1 MSDKNETSLERLKKL
16 SQEYLNNISQPKDPS
31 PGVLSEADKI
41 KQERRA
47 AREALVKQI
56 NPDALKSTGFE
67 ESYASLQALR
77 EQHVDQM
84 KLNDTASQEAS
95 AIKFGL
101 TSLLDAMNVVGK
113 KVVGEVKNL
122 SNASSPIST
131 SLKKD
136 VQTLPSQTQLSN
148 SSKKNVEQVEQ
159 SVEKSV
165 ISANVTD
172 VSEDILTRMS
182 ALATKMTGH
191 KPEIHS
197 ATSLGKLDKLSAQV
211 RTAWVSVLS
220 QGAAA
225 QSSGHHWL
233 NEWEKI
239 VKDIGSSAEMWPS
252 QHQQTWKQWSTATLD
267 EIEHLRPWFSV
278 ATQSEVQ
285 IDTVLMVPSAY
296 KNKGVIPSV
305 PKNVPKEM
313 ISHLQSCADYYE
325 FISEKT
331 GNFFWANTPAKHA
344 FEEGR
349 KKLENWTTKN
359 EAQEKWKEKSLNRYS
374 ILEGRLTLK
383 AVKKPQSST
392 SKKNIL

>member
-1 MSDKNETSLERLKKL
+1 MTDKNDSPLDRLKRMSKD
-16 SQEYLNNISQPKDPS
+16 YLDNIAQPKDPS
-31 PGVLSEADKI
+31 PGVLSEAEKI

-56 NPDALKSTGFE
+56 NPDALKSTGFD
-67 ESYASLQALR
+67 ESYASLKAMDNKR
-77 EQHVDQM
+77 VNPFE
-84 KLNDTASQEAS
+84 KTSQSSES
-95 AIKFGL
+95 LEGVIRSGL
-101 TSLLDAMNVVGK
+101 TGLLDAVSSMK
-113 KVVGEVKNL
+113 KKIGEFKSVDVPND
-122 SNASSPIST
+122 SISDGGN
-131 SLKKD
+131 KGD
-136 VQTLPSQTQLSN
+136 VQNPQTSAVSHAVSEKIQPQTARTQL
-148 SSKKNVEQVEQ
+148 
-159 SVEKSV
+159 
-165 ISANVTD
+165 D
-172 VSEDILTRMS
+172 VSEIQVSDEILNRMVN
-182 ALATKMTGH
+182 LATKMAGSA
-191 KPEIHS
+191 PEINS
-197 ATSLGKLDKLSAQV
+197 ATSWGKLDKLSAQV

-239 VKDIGSSAEMWPS
+239 VKDIGSSAETWPS
-252 QHQQTWKQWSTATLD
+252 QHQKTWKQWSIATLE

-285 IDTVLMVPSAY
+285 IDTVLMVPSSY
-296 KNKGVIPSV
+296 KNKGVVPSA
-305 PKNVPKEM
+305 PKNTPKE
-313 ISHLQSCADYYE
+313 IVSHLQACADYYE

-349 KKLENWTTKN
+349 KKLENWKPTN

-383 AVKKPQSST
+383 SVKKSET
-392 SKKNIL
+392 SPAKKMVP